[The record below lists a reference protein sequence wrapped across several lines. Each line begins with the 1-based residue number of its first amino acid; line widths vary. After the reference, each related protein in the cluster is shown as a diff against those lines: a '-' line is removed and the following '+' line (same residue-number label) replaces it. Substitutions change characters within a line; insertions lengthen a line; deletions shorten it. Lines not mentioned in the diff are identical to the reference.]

1 MNGSFKKEAS
11 NLKNLLKEVGEVTL
25 KIINLKKLAALSFLK
40 SRSGVSGY
48 QTVLKKPLSVKEAA
62 FFPQF
67 ISAQHA
73 LGRTPMNGSLIC
85 STKSSG
91 LSDRNGWVFLNCSS
105 Y

>member
-1 MNGSFKKEAS
+1 LNGSFKKEAS

-40 SRSGVSGY
+40 TSSSVSKH
-48 QTVLKKPLSVKEAA
+48 QTVLKKPLSAKEAA

-73 LGRTPMNGSLIC
+73 LSRTPMNGSLIC
-85 STKSSG
+85 SSKSSDLLG
-91 LSDRNGWVFLNCSS
+91 RNGWVFLNCSS